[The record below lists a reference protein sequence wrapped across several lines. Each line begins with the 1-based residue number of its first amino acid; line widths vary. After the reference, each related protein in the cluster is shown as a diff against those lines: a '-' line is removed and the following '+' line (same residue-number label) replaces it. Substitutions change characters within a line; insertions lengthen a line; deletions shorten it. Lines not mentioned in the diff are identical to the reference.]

1 MKRKSIMTMAL
12 AGVLLA
18 FPVAGVL
25 AQAPQGQETQSQQ
38 TPWQGMTG
46 MGKNMMGGGMG
57 HMPMN
62 CMGMKNCPC
71 PMMRGQGPMA
81 PVDTLTEDHVR
92 AMLENDLSWQG
103 NTRLKV
109 GTVKTGEDGNIIG
122 DIVTQD
128 GALVDRW
135 SVDPKTGSM
144 QRVQ

>member
-1 MKRKSIMTMAL
+1 MKHKTILTMAL
-12 AGVLLA
+12 AGALFA
-18 FPVAGVL
+18 FPIASVV

-38 TPWQGMTG
+38 APWQGMMG
-46 MGKNMMGGGMG
+46 MGKNMMGGMG
-57 HMPMN
+57 NMSMG
-62 CMGMKNCPC
+62 CTGMKNCPC

-92 AMLENDLSWQG
+92 TMLENDLSWQG

-122 DIVTQD
+122 DILTQD
-128 GALVDRW
+128 GTLVDRW
-135 SVDPKTGSM
+135 SVDPDNGSM